1 MGNNQSVPNP
11 TQAPDPVIT
20 SVPTLKSYTSLLLP
34 DEASFFKALRQRKIY
49 DIQNRVDKSVD
60 LIGAPPEL
68 TGQSSVVSDQG
79 TELTC
84 SSHAVGKAIVEIID
98 GFTMDCD
105 QDKIIEDLIK
115 TVQPGRQATYIQ
127 EFANNSIEVEI

>member
-1 MGNNQSVPNP
+1 MGNFQSSVPP
-11 TQAPDPVIT
+11 
-20 SVPTLKSYTSLLLP
+20 PTLQSYTSLLLP
-34 DEASFFKALRQRKIY
+34 NEASLLNLLRQRKTY
-49 DIQNRVDKSVD
+49 DIHARVDKSVD
-60 LIGAPPEL
+60 LIGAQPEL

-79 TELTC
+79 TEPTC

-115 TVQPGRQATYIQ
+115 TVPCSQAVKLLSLQNLPTSQ
-127 EFANNSIEVEI
+127 